1 LQKPVL
7 RRAKR
12 TFPSDRKQT
21 LAESDK
27 KVVGFSSPVTSH
39 SNEEQE
45 WLSTWKEVRAGKL
58 KVEKINF

>member
-1 LQKPVL
+1 VL
-7 RRAKR
+7 RRAKK

-27 KVVGFSSPVTSH
+27 HVVGFSSPVTSH

-45 WLSTWKEVRAGKL
+45 WLSTWKEVRASKL